1 MCVFLSVFGLIYL
14 VYQTFNVVYN
24 LLKSSCNARPEKYA
38 TNSARAAAFH
48 AVTSKCVWVCV
59 CLCVCML
66 LSLSTKEFSTQL
78 HFHMLNYLIHQTS
91 YPSLASAVCRGGC
104 SEWL

>member
-1 MCVFLSVFGLIYL
+1 MLQIQPELVLSTRLQVS
-14 VYQTFNVVYN
+14 VYGSV
-24 LLKSSCNARPEKYA
+24 
-38 TNSARAAAFH
+38 
-48 AVTSKCVWVCV
+48 
-59 CLCVCML
+59 CVCML
-66 LSLSTKEFSTQL
+66 LSLSTKEFSFQL